1 MTFKQCV
8 LVSILTISGAILTTS
23 ASVNAA
29 TSHPPIPLMLSRVDG
44 SPVVY
49 VVSTSNYFDAAHPS
63 ACKPHS
69 CFLLRRTTN
78 LGASFATLGLPP
90 VTYVRGSLD
99 GNLEDLVFA
108 NTFDGYALLREG
120 SFLSLYV
127 TLDGA
132 STWHRQSVAPG
143 EHVLQVVTD
152 HNQLFA
158 VVAHCRNN
166 HACTDL
172 RLARSTLAAK
182 KWTVTKISNTSS
194 HSPSLPSFDIT
205 AFGPNVWATVQGPKY
220 PLLYRSRDG
229 GRTFTA
235 SSAPALSAVTACSLT
250 AESSSV
256 LWAECPTGMMVSF
269 FFSGDAGVHWIN
281 VSGLGYAGTGGGYFD
296 PVSRSLAY
304 LDYGQI
310 GPSRPKNLFRI
321 TNAGRTS
328 TPVGTL
334 RCDGAWGLVF
344 TDATHGLAVCN
355 RNYKLTSTYLLRT
368 SNGGATWSSV
378 TWF

>member
-1 MTFKQCV
+1 M
-8 LVSILTISGAILTTS
+8 TISGVILATS

-29 TSHPPIPLMLSRVDG
+29 TSRPPIPLMLTRVDG

-63 ACKPHS
+63 ACEPHS
-69 CFLLRRTTN
+69 CYLLRRTTN

-90 VTYVRGSLD
+90 VSYVRGSLD
-99 GNLEDLVFA
+99 GNLEDLAFA
-108 NTFDGYALLREG
+108 NTLDGYALLREG

-127 TLDGA
+127 TLNGA

-158 VVAHCRNN
+158 VVAHCRKN

-182 KWTVTKISNTSS
+182 KWTITKISNTSS
-194 HSPSLPSFDIT
+194 RSSYPNYFNIT
-205 AFGPNVWATVQGPKY
+205 AFGPNVWATVQGPKN
-220 PLLYRSRDG
+220 PLLYRSRDE
-229 GRTFTA
+229 GRTFTV

-250 AESSSV
+250 ADSASA

-281 VSGLGYAGTGGGYFD
+281 ISGFGYAGTGGGYFE

-304 LDYGQI
+304 LDYGRI

-328 TPVGTL
+328 TPAGVL
-334 RCDGAWGLVF
+334 QCDGVYGLVF
-344 TDATHGLAVCN
+344 TDATNGLAVCN

-368 SNGGATWSSV
+368 SDGGATWSRV
-378 TWF
+378 TLF